1 MLPRSRERDEPPRGA
16 LSALIPAG
24 AVATILRK
32 RNSRRNGEGGMMR
45 THRVLA
51 VDDSVG
57 VLTLIGTYLQGSE
70 FVFAGSARDGK
81 SAVDRYAKLKPDIV
95 LLDIVMPEQGGPE
108 TLKQIL
114 AINPVATVAMISS
127 LAGDD
132 VVHECTRLGAKSYL
146 KKPFTKD
153 GLLEFL
159 RKLVGLQ

>member
-1 MLPRSRERDEPPRGA
+1 
-16 LSALIPAG
+16 LIPAG
-24 AVATILRK
+24 AVATIVRK
-32 RNSRRNGEGGMMR
+32 RNTLRGGEGGMIR

-81 SAVDRYAKLKPDIV
+81 SAVDRYTKLKPDIV

-132 VVHECTRLGAKSYL
+132 VVQECTRLGARSYL

-159 RKLVGLQ
+159 RKLVGSQ